1 MPGRANMPR
10 TDATREIPRPLTNG
24 GVAPGRIT
32 ILPTAVADGIA
43 AGEVVDRPA
52 AVVKE
57 LLENAIDAGAA
68 RIQVSIEAAG
78 QRLIEV
84 VDDGMGMAPVDLP
97 LAFRRHA
104 TSKLQSLDDLRT
116 IRTLGFRGEALASIA
131 AVARVEAVSRGRDGG
146 EGYRVVIEGGE
157 LLSAGAAGSPAGTRI
172 TVDGLFYNTPA
183 RLKFLKQPATENA
196 VIVRLV
202 GELAMAH
209 PSVAI
214 ALEVEG
220 RRVLET
226 PGNGDLRAA
235 FAAVYDAPTAAAMLT
250 IDEPALQGLISP
262 PALHRGTRDH
272 LVILI
277 NGRRI
282 HHRNLAFA
290 VEQAYRGL
298 REPDRFPL
306 AVLDLR
312 VDPAEVDVNVHPTK
326 REVRFRNE
334 GAIFAMLE
342 RACYRALRQSPIY
355 ELQPSAGRA
364 LLELRETAAPTLP
377 SPASGGGEVDAQGG
391 SEFEAAAAEGEK
403 DSGEWG
409 KQLDG
414 PRLPPLEYVG
424 QLLRGYLVAE
434 APAAVVLVDQHAAHE
449 RVLFDRILYRL
460 ELRQPSSQL
469 LLLPHLLDL
478 TPGQLSAFQEHE
490 PWLRTLGF
498 EGERFGPHT
507 VRIIAS
513 PADMPEGRVVRV
525 LELVLNDLLGE
536 RTPDQRLRETA
547 ALLACHSA
555 VRFGDPMTPEA
566 ARQLLRSLATTDEP
580 ISCPHGRPTTLILPD
595 DQLRRLFKRP

>member
-1 MPGRANMPR
+1 MPR
-10 TDATREIPRPLTNG
+10 TDA
-24 GVAPGRIT
+24 GVEPRIT
-32 ILPTAVADGIA
+32 ILPAAVADGIA

-57 LLENAIDAGAA
+57 LVENAIDAGAA
-68 RIQVSIEAAG
+68 RIRIRLEAAG
-78 QRLIEV
+78 QQRIEV
-84 VDDGMGMAPVDLP
+84 VDDGIGMAADDLV

-104 TSKLQSLDDLRT
+104 TSKLRSLDDLRT

-131 AVARVEAVSRGRDGG
+131 AVARIEAVSRERDGE
-146 EGYRVVIEGGE
+146 EGSRVVIEGGE
-157 LLSAGAAGSPAGTRI
+157 LLSAGAAGSPPGTRI

-196 VIVRLV
+196 VIARLV

-209 PSVAI
+209 PSVAF
-214 ALEVEG
+214 ALDVDR
-220 RRVLET
+220 RRVLDT

-235 FAAVYDAPTAAAMLT
+235 FAAVYDAPTAAAMLA
-250 IDEPALQGLISP
+250 IDEAAVRGLISP
-262 PALHRGTRDH
+262 PALHRGTREH

-312 VDPAEVDVNVHPTK
+312 VDPADVDVNVHPTK

-334 GAIFAMLE
+334 GSIFALVE

-355 ELQPSAGRA
+355 ELQPTAGGS
-364 LLELRETAAPTLP
+364 LLELRETAVMSSTPGIP
-377 SPASGGGEVDAQGG
+377 RPGPPAEGKGEVVGA
-391 SEFEAAAAEGEK
+391 
-403 DSGEWG
+403 
-409 KQLDG
+409 
-414 PRLPPLEYVG
+414 RLPPLEYVG
-424 QLLRGYLVAE
+424 QLLHGYLVAE

-449 RVLFDRILYRL
+449 RVLFDATLSRL
-460 ELRQPSSQL
+460 ERHQPSSQL
-469 LLLPHLLDL
+469 LLIPHLVDL
-478 TPGQLSAFQEHE
+478 TPGQLAAFREHE
-490 PWLRTLGF
+490 MWLCTLGF
-498 EGERFGPHT
+498 EAEPFGPHT
-507 VRIIAS
+507 MRILAAPS
-513 PADMPEGRVVRV
+513 DMPDARVGRV
-525 LELVLNDLLGE
+525 LELVLSDLLGE
-536 RTPDQRLRETA
+536 RTPDRRLRETA

-555 VRFGDPMTPEA
+555 VRLGDAMTPEA
-566 ARQLLRSLATTDEP
+566 ARQLLSALAMTAEP

-595 DQLRRLFKRP
+595 HQLRRLFKRP

>member
-1 MPGRANMPR
+1 MSR
-10 TDATREIPRPLTNG
+10 TEAGLE
-24 GVAPGRIT
+24 AGRIT

-57 LLENAIDAGAA
+57 LVENAIDAGAA

-84 VDDGMGMAPVDLP
+84 VDDGMGMPPVDLP

-104 TSKLQSLDDLRT
+104 TSKLRSLEDLRT
-116 IRTLGFRGEALASIA
+116 IETLGFRGEALASIA
-131 AVARVEAVSRGRDGG
+131 AVARVEAVSRPRDGG
-146 EGYRVVIEGGE
+146 EGCRVLVEGGAQ
-157 LLSAGAAGSPAGTRI
+157 LAVGPTGSPAGTR
-172 TVDGLFYNTPA
+172 VSVSRLFFNTPA

-202 GELAMAH
+202 GELALAH
-209 PSVAI
+209 PSVGI
-214 ALEVEG
+214 ALNVDG

-226 PGNGDLRAA
+226 AGNGDRRAA
-235 FAAVYDAPTAAAMLT
+235 FAAVYDAPTAAAMLAVD
-250 IDEPALQGLISP
+250 DEMVRGLISP
-262 PALHRGTRDH
+262 PALHRASREH
-272 LVILI
+272 VVILM

-290 VEQAYRGL
+290 VEQAYHGL

-306 AVLDLR
+306 AVLDVR

-334 GAIFAMLE
+334 GAIFAAVE

-355 ELQPSAGRA
+355 ELQSSAGGP
-364 LLELRETAAPTLP
+364 LLELRETAVTPHP
-377 SPASGGGEVDAQGG
+377 GPPPQGG
-391 SEFEAAAAEGEK
+391 REIDGQEGREL
-403 DSGEWG
+403 DSR
-409 KQLDG
+409 
-414 PRLPPLEYVG
+414 RLPPLEYIG

-434 APAAVVLVDQHAAHE
+434 SPGAVVLVDQHAAHE
-449 RVLFDRILYRL
+449 RVLFDRIVRRL
-460 ELRQPSSQL
+460 EQKQPSSQL
-469 LLLPHLLDL
+469 LLIPHVLDVS
-478 TPGQLSAFQEHE
+478 PGQVAAFQAHE
-490 PWLRTLGF
+490 AWLQTLGF

-507 VRIIAS
+507 IRILAA
-513 PADMPEGRVVRV
+513 PADMPEGRVERV
-525 LELVLNDLLGE
+525 LDLLLTDLLGE
-536 RTPDQRLRETA
+536 RTPDRRMRETA

-555 VRFGDPMTPEA
+555 VRFGDPMTPES
-566 ARQLLRSLATTDEP
+566 ARQLLSLLAMTEEP